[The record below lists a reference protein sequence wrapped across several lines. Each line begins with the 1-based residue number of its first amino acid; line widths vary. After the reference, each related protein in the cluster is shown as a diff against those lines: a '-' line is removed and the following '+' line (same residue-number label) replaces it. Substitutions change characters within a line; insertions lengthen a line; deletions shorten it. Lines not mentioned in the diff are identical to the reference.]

1 MKYHRGF
8 AHGRSPKRGDR
19 TDIGQRRESMT
30 HGSKVKAALE
40 KAIRRA
46 EERSRQVETTGTLD
60 SCSKADAAIRKLR
73 ENRRLS
79 REELDRP
86 VTV

>member
-1 MKYHRGF
+1 
-8 AHGRSPKRGDR
+8 
-19 TDIGQRRESMT
+19 MT
-30 HGSKVKAALE
+30 HGNKVQAALE
-40 KAIRRA
+40 KAIKRA
-46 EERSRQVETTGTLD
+46 ERRSSKVQTTGTLD
-60 SCSKADAAIRKLR
+60 SSSKADAAIQKLR